1 MSKYSET
8 NFFKS
13 FAYARRGLKL
23 AIKSQRNFSR
33 QICVAAIAIISAIL
47 LKFSVVEFCIT
58 IILIGFVLFAEL
70 FNSVTEF
77 LFDAVFKNRYS
88 KLAEMAKDMAA
99 GAVCITSF
107 TAVTAGSVLFI
118 SKIIKFFGA

>member
-8 NFFKS
+8 DFFKS
-13 FAYARRGLKL
+13 FGYARRGLKL

-33 QICVAAIAIISAIL
+33 QICAAVIAVVSALL

-77 LFDAVFKNRYS
+77 LFDAVFKNKYS
-88 KLAEMAKDMAA
+88 KLAEMAKDMAS

-107 TAVTAGSVLFI
+107 TAIIAGSVLYI
-118 SKIIKFFGA
+118 SKIINLF